1 LRSRVYNNILG
12 VNCYSGH
19 TYAEEPR
26 SFQWQGIEYEVAEI
40 EKTWQEPGKKFFL
53 VRTGDNKYAQLC
65 YNELEKTWRIAEA
78 FIRGSLKGGEEL

>member
-1 LRSRVYNNILG
+1 MYNNTLE

-40 EKTWQEPGKKFFL
+40 EKTWHEPGKKFFL
-53 VRTGDNKYAQLC
+53 VQTGDSKYCQLC
-65 YNELEKTWRIAEA
+65 YNELEKTWTIAES
-78 FIRGSLKGGEEL
+78 IPQGKSEGR

>member
-1 LRSRVYNNILG
+1 MYNNTLEVI
-12 VNCYSGH
+12 CYSGH

-40 EKTWQEPGKKFFL
+40 EKTWQEPGNKFFL
-53 VRTGDNKYAQLC
+53 VRTGDNKYVQLC
-65 YNELEKTWRIAEA
+65 YNELEKIWTIAGA